1 LPGSRGSSG
10 FFERQDMEVSA
21 TAKYI
26 RTSPYKLR
34 PIVDTVRGKKVYEAL
49 TILRFLPSPA
59 ARTVAK
65 AVKSAVDNAENNY
78 EMTPDDLRIVRIFV
92 DEGPTLKRYRAGPR
106 GRVKPILKR
115 SSHIT
120 VVVEEEE

>member
-1 LPGSRGSSG
+1 
-10 FFERQDMEVSA
+10 MEVSA

-26 RTSPYKLR
+26 RTSPKKLR
-34 PIVDTVRGKKVYEAL
+34 PIVDTVRGKKVDEAL

-65 AVKSAVDNAENNY
+65 VVRSAVTNAENNY
-78 EMTPDDLRIVRIFV
+78 EMTPADLRIVKILV
-92 DEGPTLKRYRAGPR
+92 DEGRRLKRYRAGPR
-106 GRVKPILKR
+106 GRAKPFLHR

>member
-1 LPGSRGSSG
+1 MI
-10 FFERQDMEVSA
+10 MEVKA

-26 RTSPYKLR
+26 RTSPRKLR
-34 PIVDTVRGKKVYEAL
+34 PIVNIVRGKKVEDAL
-49 TILRFLPSPA
+49 AVLKFMPSPS

-65 AVKSAVDNAENNY
+65 VVRSAAANAESNY
-78 EMTPDDLRIVRIFV
+78 EMTSDDLVITEIFV
-92 DEGPTLKRYRAGPR
+92 DGSRTLKRFRAGPR

-120 VVVEEEE
+120 VVVKEEE

>member
-1 LPGSRGSSG
+1 
-10 FFERQDMEVSA
+10 MEVRA
-21 TAKYI
+21 TARYV

-34 PIVDTVRGKKVYEAL
+34 PIVDTVRGKKVDEAL

-65 AVKSAVDNAENNY
+65 VVKSAAANAENNF
-78 EMTPDDLRIVRIFV
+78 EMTPADLRVVKIFV
-92 DEGPTLKRYRAGPR
+92 DEGRTLKRYRAGPR
-106 GRVKPILKR
+106 GRAKPILKR

-120 VVVEEEE
+120 VVVEEEG